1 MVTSNKP
8 VRSYSGCN
16 TGLCQ
21 VFWFCFVG
29 LGGWCRGVLL
39 VEELVCEV
47 FGDLVSES
55 GVSVV
60 SVVDGFDEL
69 ADFCS
74 CLDGGEAVFVEEQVF
89 LP

>member
-1 MVTSNKP
+1 M
-8 VRSYSGCN
+8 
-16 TGLCQ
+16 
-21 VFWFCFVG
+21 
-29 LGGWCRGVLL
+29 LL